1 MIYII
6 ATNRVKPEA
15 REAYIKG
22 SKEVVTAT
30 QKEKGCVYYENHVSL
45 LDPNLFVVVERWETQ
60 EDLDAH
66 SKAPHLKAWREY
78 SAPLKATPTEVEI
91 ITNGKVLKLTL

>member
-1 MIYII
+1 
-6 ATNRVKPEA
+6 
-15 REAYIKG
+15 
-22 SKEVVTAT
+22 
-30 QKEKGCVYYENHVSL
+30 
-45 LDPNLFVVVERWETQ
+45 VVVERWETQ